1 MSEKKPSPTAREK
14 RLYTRPAF
22 VTFRPDAIQAKKN
35 PSPTPGEKRLYP
47 PPAFVPF
54 RPDPIKAKK
63 MAETLLHGSDDECL
77 KLITEMKARTV
88 GTAGS
93 GDPRKPGKNNG

>member
-22 VTFRPDAIQAKKN
+22 VTFRPNAIQ
-35 PSPTPGEKRLYP
+35 
-47 PPAFVPF
+47 
-54 RPDPIKAKK
+54 AKK

-77 KLITEMKARTV
+77 KFITEMKAHGMTEMKARRAGV
-88 GTAGS
+88 AGS

>member
-22 VTFRPDAIQAKKN
+22 VTFRPDAIQAKK
-35 PSPTPGEKRLYP
+35 
-47 PPAFVPF
+47 
-54 RPDPIKAKK
+54 

-77 KLITEMKARTV
+77 KLITEMKARRV
-88 GTAGS
+88 GVAGS